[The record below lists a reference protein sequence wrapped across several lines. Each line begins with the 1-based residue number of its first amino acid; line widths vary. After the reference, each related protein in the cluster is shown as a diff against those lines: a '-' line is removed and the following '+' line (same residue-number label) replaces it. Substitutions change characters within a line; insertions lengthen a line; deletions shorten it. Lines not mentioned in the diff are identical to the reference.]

1 MNHFAESIWVN
12 GRIRTM
18 LDDRPWASSLAVS
31 DGRIL
36 GLGIDGS
43 DLADLRGPNTEIF
56 DLEGK
61 FVMPGLID
69 SHVHALWGAVRDLF
83 ECFVGY
89 QATLDEISDMLL
101 ARAVNAPKDQWL
113 IGGPWRQEHLAQ
125 LSDELQETPCQ
136 FLDRLVPEHPVLFS
150 DVTKHSGWANSAA
163 LRLAGI
169 GPDTPD
175 PPLGTIV
182 RDHQG
187 NPTGLLHES
196 AMGLVRI
203 LNPLTDQDRKR
214 AIQYMVNNF
223 HSYGITAF
231 KEPMAFEKEL
241 DAYSRADK
249 SNRLKLH
256 VFSHIARSSP
266 VSNDILQI
274 EDVLRLQQ
282 QYRTERHHPDGC
294 KLFLD
299 GVAPS
304 RTAAFIDPY
313 IPCCCVNYDP
323 AKHDPEALLRIT
335 PKALEKQITEMDEA
349 GLTVKMHAVGD
360 RAVQAALD
368 GISATRVTN
377 GHSGIRHE
385 VAHTTFVRKAD
396 MPRFRELD
404 AIAEVSPKLWFPNPV
419 TSVQIDVLGQE
430 RVHRCHPIKTLL
442 DAGAEITYGSDWPA
456 AAPDANP
463 WIGLAGMLT
472 RRHPHGTYDGS
483 VGPDQK
489 ISLDEALPLFTSNGA
504 RALRLE
510 NDIGTLAKGKS
521 ADFIVLD
528 RNLYEISQDEIASTQ
543 VLQTVFEG
551 ETVHKI

>member
-1 MNHFAESIWVN
+1 MNHFADSIWIN

-18 LDDRPWASSLAVS
+18 LDDRPWASVLAVS
-31 DGRIL
+31 NGRIL
-36 GLGIDGS
+36 ALGADGS
-43 DLADLRGPNTEIF
+43 DLSDLRGPNTIIA
-56 DLEGK
+56 DLAGQ
-61 FVMPGLID
+61 FVIPGLID
-69 SHVHALWGAVRDLF
+69 SHAHGLWGAIRDLF

-101 ARAVNAPKDQWL
+101 AKAANTHKGEWL
-113 IGGPWRQEHLAQ
+113 IGGPWRQEHLTQ
-125 LSDELQETPCQ
+125 LRDDLQETPRQ
-136 FLDRLVPEHPVLFS
+136 FLDRLVPEHPVIFS
-150 DVTKHSGWANSAA
+150 DVTKHSGWANSKA
-163 LRLAGI
+163 LQFAEI

-175 PPLGTIV
+175 PALGTIV
-182 RDHQG
+182 RDNHG
-187 NPTGLLHES
+187 HPNGLLHES
-196 AMGLVRI
+196 ALGLVRV
-203 LNPLTDQDRKR
+203 LTPLTDQDRKR
-214 AIQYMVNNF
+214 AVQYMVKNF

-241 DAYSRADK
+241 NAYSSADK
-249 SNRLKLH
+249 DNELKLH

-266 VSNDILQI
+266 LSSGILHIEDIL
-274 EDVLRLQQ
+274 RFQQ
-282 QYRTERHHPDGC
+282 EYRTKRHHPDGC

-304 RTAAFIDPY
+304 RTAAFLDPY

-323 AKHDPEALLRIT
+323 AKHDPEALLRIS
-335 PKALEKQITEMDEA
+335 PKDLEKQIAEMDEA

-368 GISATRVTN
+368 GIAVTRQTN
-377 GHSGIRHE
+377 GYSGIRHE
-385 VAHTTFVRKAD
+385 VAHTTFVHND
-396 MPRFRELD
+396 DVSRFSELD

-419 TSVQIDVLGQE
+419 TSAQVDVLGQE

-472 RRHPHGTYDGS
+472 RRHPHRTYNGS

-489 ISLDEALPLFTSNGA
+489 ISLDDALPLFTTNGA

-510 NDIGTLAKGKS
+510 NDIGALAEGMS

-528 RNLYEISQDEIASTQ
+528 RNLYEISHDSIASTQ